1 MPKSQEKMPN
11 SIQRT
16 SLDCFDGDAMTA
28 MIEGT
33 SLSLYQVEKGSFET
47 RLFSTTL
54 GNGLING
61 GYYSRSVLTEG
72 ILSKELMSCS
82 FLNNTSKPGI
92 LEGKPLERNNILLGA
107 EDAPLNCVMAAE
119 SQWTS
124 FQFKREDMSKTGLI
138 LPTKD
143 SLVFKLSPEAE
154 EKFSTEMNQ
163 LLHYIQQTD
172 ETNVVNTDILYQHF
186 VSRFSYVLEETKSV
200 THLKAKES
208 ALLAKKIYHYI
219 HEHAS
224 YPIQM
229 IDLTALIGKSERTV
243 ERIFKQYFSLSPYA
257 YLKMHRLH
265 LIRNKLL
272 GMSADSNT
280 NITHIAM
287 ENGFMSMGYF
297 SREYKKLFNETPTET
312 LNKRVSA

>member
-1 MPKSQEKMPN
+1 MPNSQEKTPN

-28 MIEGT
+28 MIKGT
-33 SLSLYQVEKGSFET
+33 SLNLYQVEKGAFET
-47 RLFSTTL
+47 HLFSTTL
-54 GNGLING
+54 GNGLINR

-72 ILSKELMSCS
+72 ILSYELMSCS

-124 FQFKREDMSKTGLI
+124 FQFKREDMSKTGLT
-138 LPTKD
+138 LPTED
-143 SLVFKLSPEAE
+143 SLVFKLSPESE
-154 EKFSTEMNQ
+154 EKFSTEINQ

-172 ETNVVNTDILYQHF
+172 KANMVNPDILYQHL

-200 THLKAKES
+200 TPLKAKES

-224 YPIQM
+224 FPIQM
-229 IDLTALIGKSERTV
+229 IHLTALIGKSERTV
-243 ERIFKQYFSLSPYA
+243 ERIFKQYFSLPPYA
-257 YLKMHRLH
+257 YLKVHRLH
-265 LIRNKLL
+265 LIRNKLYEL
-272 GMSADSNT
+272 APNSAS

-312 LNKRVSA
+312 LSKE

>member
-1 MPKSQEKMPN
+1 MPNSQEKTPN
-11 SIQRT
+11 PIQRT

-33 SLSLYQVEKGSFET
+33 SLNLYQVEKGAFET
-47 RLFSTTL
+47 HLFSSTL

-72 ILSKELMSCS
+72 ILSQELMSCS

-92 LEGKPLERNNILLGA
+92 LEGKPLEKNNILLSA
-107 EDAPLNCVMAAE
+107 EDAPLDCVMAAE

-124 FQFKREDMSKTGLI
+124 FQFKREDMLKTGLT
-138 LPTKD
+138 LPTEG

-154 EKFSTEMNQ
+154 EKFLTEMNQ

-172 ETNVVNTDILYQHF
+172 EANMVNTDILYQHL
-186 VSRFSYVLEETKSV
+186 VSHFSYVLEETKSV
-200 THLKAKES
+200 TYLKAKES
-208 ALLAKKIYHYI
+208 TLLAKKLYHYI
-219 HEHAS
+219 HENAS
-224 YPIQM
+224 FPIQM
-229 IDLTALIGKSERTV
+229 MHLTELIGKSERTV

-257 YLKMHRLH
+257 YLKVHRLH

-272 GMSADSNT
+272 SMSTDSST

-297 SREYKKLFNETPTET
+297 SREYRKLFNETPTET
-312 LNKRVSA
+312 LNKRD